1 MCNGKPLEYD
11 IAKLSCR
18 SSKAPVVIL
27 NGKKPKNVM
36 STASLQAGEEG
47 VQGSESSPQR
57 VVVEN

>member
-1 MCNGKPLEYD
+1 MTSQ
-11 IAKLSCR
+11 SCLAR
-18 SSKAPVVIL
+18 SSKAPVVLL